1 MGCLKVLNDAITCK
15 TLTKYAFVLVLF
27 WSLFG
32 ATLFIVFLEIESS
45 ESRFYFK
52 CDVTGK
58 FDKEYNEAK
67 CFHKYYLQTHKLGVP
82 PSALIALNFAVVPIL
97 TFIYSEFA
105 VSTVYRIRNNRQG
118 TGAQPW
124 YQSSRLFI
132 LYLCLLVAG
141 ITVGTTFIILLETPL
156 FYPRNFPSTFSCPVK
171 NTSAN
176 FVSNQ
181 TVSTIL
187 FNCYNHRAGYKNAWA
202 TTVTATN
209 GILVFCALLEI
220 ICILSRAR
228 KGKIFMNNRQFYFDH
243 FKSNSTEGRPE
254 TVPLVTAEPEHGA
267 ISTTERSPE
276 ITMSSEHPENDQ
288 AQKDFQSSIQVLKE
302 NCTEQL
308 RDLKQPYRRPSPKE
322 GDLTVDEI
330 YVNVAI
336 HEDKAQKKDLDRLQQ
351 LQEHPSDVTDCHFA
365 KPEDIVDK
373 QHKNVLVIGRPGI
386 GKTSLSRQILRLWA
400 SGGAFDEG
408 EGERAKF
415 DVVFLLKFK
424 LFNENTDLTLRE
436 LLVRAET
443 VQRLDDAVWDFVKGN
458 AAKVLF
464 IFDGVDEYFAKNNI
478 AQTDDS
484 KFNNVE
490 EKMPVSALYN
500 KLAAG
505 KLLRGASILTTTT
518 PTAVRYVAHL
528 NFDRTVE
535 IRGFTS
541 KNVEDYVEK
550 FAHDFPEA
558 KDKLWEHIKS
568 NVRLFSLCHL
578 PLNCFLI
585 CHCLLQVI
593 LSDSSKRLPA
603 KLTDIY
609 EMTVKMFFNQNRE
622 ICSQEDLE
630 EPKVTHMDRPFDS
643 FPVEHQ
649 NIFNKLGEIAFKG
662 IQEGRQLF
670 ESSGVSELEDCG
682 LLHKLPDVKSSTL
695 SDESKSQFCFPHLT
709 VQEFFAAKHL
719 VDTMTSEEIQTFA
732 GQHMNNDTWQVV
744 LQFAAGLLKSSSS
757 EMFMKLLPESTEKR
771 ENLLSSDPETLTFWP
786 AKEEKHL
793 AVQVCKCLYEINDTY
808 EQQPVLQNKLE
819 NITFNAVDFS
829 TCSLAQIDLAA
840 VSHFFENT
848 EDVLFVDLSDNP
860 LDERGAK
867 EVKNFTVNRGH
878 KVNNLF
884 LVRNTVADKA
894 AMNIAAAQ

>member
-1 MGCLKVLNDAITCK
+1 MGCLKVLNDVISCK
-15 TLTKYAFVLVLF
+15 TLTKYAFVLVLL
-27 WSLFG
+27 WSLLG

-105 VSTVYRIRNNRQG
+105 VSTVYRIQRNRQDTEG
-118 TGAQPW
+118 QPW
-124 YQSSRLFI
+124 YQSRRLFV
-132 LYLCLLVAG
+132 LYLCLLVAA
-141 ITVGTTFIILLETPL
+141 ITVGTTFIVLLETPL

-171 NTSAN
+171 NSSVSL
-176 FVSNQ
+176 VSNQ

-202 TTVTATN
+202 NTVTAAN

-220 ICILSRAR
+220 ICILPRAR

-243 FKSNSTEGRPE
+243 FKSNSGEGRPE
-254 TVPLVTAEPEHGA
+254 TVPLVAVEPEHGG
-267 ISTTERSPE
+267 ISAPERSPE
-276 ITMSSEHPENDQ
+276 RTMSSEHVRPENDQ
-288 AQKDFQSSIQVLKE
+288 AQKDFQTSIQVLKE
-302 NCTEQL
+302 SCTEQL
-308 RDLKQPYRRPSPKE
+308 RDLKQSYRRPSPKE

-336 HEDKAQKKDLDRLQQ
+336 HEDKAQKKDLDRLEQ
-351 LQEHPSDVTDCHFA
+351 LKEHPSEVTDCHFA
-365 KPEDIVDK
+365 KPDDIMDK

-408 EGERAKF
+408 EVEQAKF

-424 LFNENTDLTLRE
+424 RFNDNTDLTLRE

-458 AAKVLF
+458 AAKVLL

-535 IRGFTS
+535 MRGFTS

-550 FAHDFPEA
+550 FAHDSPEA

-568 NVRLFSLCHL
+568 NIRLFSLCHI
-578 PLNCFLI
+578 PVNCFLI

-609 EMTVKMFFNQNRE
+609 EMTVKMFFHQNRE
-622 ICSQEDLE
+622 FCSQEDLE
-630 EPKVTHMDRPFDS
+630 EPKVTQMYRPFDS

-649 NIFNKLGEIAFKG
+649 NIFNSLGEIAFKG
-662 IQEGRQLF
+662 IEEGRQLF
-670 ESSGVSELEDCG
+670 ESSEVSGLEDCG
-682 LLHKLPDVKSSTL
+682 LLHKLPL
-695 SDESKSQFCFPHLT
+695 SEESKSQFCFTHLT

-719 VDTMTSEEIQTFA
+719 VDTMTTEEIQTFA
-732 GQHMNNDTWQVV
+732 GKYINNDTWQVV
-744 LQFAAGLLKSSSS
+744 LQFVAGLLKSSNS
-757 EMFMKLLPESTEKR
+757 EIFMKLLPKSTEKR
-771 ENLLSSDPETLTFWP
+771 GNLLSSDPETLTFWP
-786 AKEEKHL
+786 APEEKHL
-793 AVQVCKCLYEINDTY
+793 AVQVCKCLYEIND
-808 EQQPVLQNKLE
+808 EQQPVLQNKFE

-829 TCSLAQIDLAA
+829 ACSLAQIDLAA
-840 VSHFFENT
+840 VSHFLENA
-848 EDVLFVDLSDNP
+848 EEVLFVDLSDNP

-878 KVNNLF
+878 KVNNLL

-894 AMNIAAAQ
+894 ATNLAAAQ